1 MYGWMGWRIGER
13 EREREIYIYR
23 DIEGMNA
30 ILPFFSKTKRYNN
43 IRIKKTIFVYIYI
56 ID

>member
-1 MYGWMGWRIGER
+1 MDGWDGESEK

>member
-1 MYGWMGWRIGER
+1 MDGWDGESEK

-43 IRIKKTIFVYIYI
+43 IRIKKTINLI
-56 ID
+56 